1 MQMMIKEWI
10 FNIVTIVMIGVLV
23 DIVLPNG
30 NLKKYS
36 QFMVGLI
43 TLIIIL
49 NPILNM
55 FDQLPQLE
63 KYIASNILDIDMK
76 SFEYQNK
83 VMTETQQYQLKELFQ
98 KNLESHISKEVQ
110 RITGYSDV
118 KTQIEFNQT
127 DIQGTEDIERIYVEI
142 GLAEGGVKSIEPVDI
157 YINASGSDIQGQT
170 PTSDTLKMEQDE
182 IVAHISNIYGIEPSK
197 IYITWIDE

>member
-1 MQMMIKEWI
+1 MMIKEWI

>member
-1 MQMMIKEWI
+1 
-10 FNIVTIVMIGVLV
+10 
-23 DIVLPNG
+23 
-30 NLKKYS
+30 
-36 QFMVGLI
+36 
-43 TLIIIL
+43 
-49 NPILNM
+49 
-55 FDQLPQLE
+55 
-63 KYIASNILDIDMK
+63 
-76 SFEYQNK
+76 
-83 VMTETQQYQLKELFQ
+83 MTETQQYQLKELFQ